1 MPNEKHKNCWSPL
14 LMYIGLLGLGLCW
27 VPVVAGVVFLSQ
39 GYVGW
44 GVILLIPAPLI
55 MLGGG
60 VVAWIAGNVYESS
73 SDAKKKCPSE

>member
-1 MPNEKHKNCWSPL
+1 
-14 LMYIGLLGLGLCW
+14 MYIGLLGLGLCW

-44 GVILLIPAPLI
+44 GWGVVLLIPAPLL

-60 VVAWIAGNVYESS
+60 AIAWIAGNVCEGS
-73 SDAKKKCPSE
+73 SDAPKKCPSE